1 LFIFN
6 ANNVKMIRTKDSSVN
21 VTDLH
26 PKMKALV
33 EDLSNRFDGI
43 VVTSGKDS
51 KHSVFNSRHYTGKA
65 IDFGAGSSDKKAYQ
79 DLKNYVLEGRT
90 KWHLPSKFAEYEV
103 EDILDENNH
112 IHIELV
118 QTPSE
123 VVKAIVADKKV
134 SFALIGLI
142 VVSIGAFIYYKKNIK
157 R

>member
-1 LFIFN
+1 
-6 ANNVKMIRTKDSSVN
+6 MIRTKDSSVN

-26 PKMKALV
+26 PKMKAML

-43 VVTSGKDS
+43 VVTSGKDA

-65 IDFGAGSSDKKAYQ
+65 IDIGQGSSNKKAYQ
-79 DLKNYVLEGRT
+79 DLKDYVLEGRT
-90 KWHLPSKFAEYEV
+90 KWHLPNKFAEYEV

-123 VVKAIVADKKV
+123 VVKAIVADTKAIVTDNKKT
-134 SFALIGLI
+134 FALIGLI
-142 VVSIGAFIYYKKNIK
+142 VVSIGAFIYFKKKKIV
-157 R
+157 